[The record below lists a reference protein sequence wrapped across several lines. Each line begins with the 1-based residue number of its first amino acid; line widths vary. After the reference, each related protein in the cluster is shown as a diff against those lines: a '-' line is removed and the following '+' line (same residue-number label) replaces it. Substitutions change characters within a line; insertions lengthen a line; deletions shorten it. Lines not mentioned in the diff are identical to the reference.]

1 MNKNTFIEQLKILVN
16 EHSRTYTQIL
26 EHNQK
31 YKELLKFIND
41 NTPLLKDK
49 FYTLKTKI
57 FWILNDIH
65 EFPKCRTC
73 GNKLDKV
80 NVFRLHEPSI
90 YHYCS
95 GKCRKNNETVKLH
108 CKQNLLKKYGVENV
122 FQLHDIK
129 EKSKKTLLQ
138 KYGVDHYSKSDKWNE
153 QVKESSLKHFG
164 TEHPQQSKTIK
175 DKTTQTTLKK
185 YGKECYLQTD
195 EFKEKN
201 RQTCLKK
208 YGVEYFTKTKEF
220 ERKMKQT
227 KLKKYGDENYNNIE
241 QIKQTSL
248 KRYGVENPG
257 ATHESISKA
266 RRRLYYNN
274 IWFASSPELA
284 YYIWLT
290 DNNVKFDFQPKNK
303 VLEYSDKYNVKHRY
317 YPDFYIYDENRLHE
331 IKGLQHFRNFDKTKD
346 MIWPNNPKKDY
357 IAEAKHQC
365 MIKNNVKILTNDD
378 YKIYLKYCQKKF
390 NSSQWFKQFKIKK

>member
-1 MNKNTFIEQLKILVN
+1 MNKNTFIEKLKKLVD
-16 EHSRTYTQIL
+16 EHSRTYTKIL

-138 KYGVDHYSKSDKWNE
+138 KYGVEHYSKSDKWNE

-241 QIKQTSL
+241 QIKRTSL
-248 KRYGVENPG
+248 KKYGVENPG
-257 ATHESISKA
+257 CSFESMSKS
-266 RRRLYYNN
+266 RSKLTYNGVN
-274 IWFASSPELA
+274 FQSTPELA

-290 DNNVKFDFQPKNK
+290 DMKIKFEYHPLDKAIPYKDCLGNNH
-303 VLEYSDKYNVKHRY
+303 KYF
-317 YPDFYIYDENRLHE
+317 PDFYIYDTKELHE
-331 IKGLQHFRNFDKTKD
+331 IKGIQFFEDHDKNKRMICPNDESRN
-346 MIWPNNPKKDY
+346 Y
-357 IAEAKHQC
+357 IFEAKHQC

-378 YKIYLKYCQKKF
+378 YKILPKE
-390 NSSQWFKQFKIKK
+390 I